1 MVRLR
6 MITLLCSRMR
16 NPPSKISASSSTPMM
31 DLSEVTS
38 IVSPNGSISMVP
50 STRMVYGSSASA
62 YSASSS
68 CVVTVTVAPAT
79 RPVAPTSPS
88 HRRDIDRLPERIH
101 LDGAFHQ
108 DGVRLLRLGVLGQ
121 LLLCCHGDGLAC
133 RAARGAVQ
141 SLAGKSR
148 KTDRLVGP
156 LGCGDLGGDL
166 LTGGGL

>member
-16 NPPSKISASSSTPMM
+16 NPPSKISASSSAPMM

-68 CVVTVTVAPAT
+68 CVVTVTV
-79 RPVAPTSPS
+79 S
-88 HRRDIDRLPERIH
+88 
-101 LDGAFHQ
+101 
-108 DGVRLLRLGVLGQ
+108 
-121 LLLCCHGDGLAC
+121 C

-141 SLAGKSR
+141 SLAGKGR

-166 LTGGGL
+166 LTGGGLLGRVVGIGGEHLPHAKRKSTDAEEGGTLDPTLL